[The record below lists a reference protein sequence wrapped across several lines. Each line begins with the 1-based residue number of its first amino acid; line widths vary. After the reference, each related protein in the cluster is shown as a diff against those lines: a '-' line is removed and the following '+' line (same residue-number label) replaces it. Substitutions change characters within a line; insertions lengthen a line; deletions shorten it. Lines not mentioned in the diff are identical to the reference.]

1 MWERGIR
8 NGEGGG
14 RIVPLKR
21 RIATQDQETPFRM
34 LRLVCIT
41 EGGESPSPYPF
52 PSLTCTLR
60 NPLAVLARSRN
71 VAR

>member
-41 EGGESPSPYPF
+41 EGGEAPSPYPF
-52 PSLTCTLR
+52 PSLTCSAR